1 MRAKSYQCFLAKWKG
16 CECVI
21 TIKMFRDDE
30 ANVWIA
36 VCEEIGLVLESES
49 YDDLCRKLQ
58 LSVPEMASVNGV
70 SIDKVEIEMADKYM

>member
-1 MRAKSYQCFLAKWKG
+1 M
-16 CECVI
+16 I
-21 TIKMFRDDE
+21 TVKMFRDDK

-49 YDDLCRKLQ
+49 YDDLYRKVL

-70 SIDKVEIEMADKYM
+70 SIDKVEIEMANKYM